1 MYFDLYYI
9 YIMDEIYKKHKY
21 WIGLAYSFGIT
32 DFPEDAVQDAYL
44 KIYGKENINESYFY
58 FTLHS
63 ICMNIHNKRKLETI
77 PFYDNLDA
85 EDIEPS
91 STTDIT
97 DVLFTLDN
105 WTWDEKLFYLKYIE
119 EELSLRKFALK
130 YHYDYNWVYR
140 TLKELKERLKQI
152 KD

>member
-1 MYFDLYYI
+1 LDLYYI

-63 ICMNIHNKRKLETI
+63 ICMNMHNKRKLETI

-85 EDIEPS
+85 EDIIPS
-91 STTDIT
+91 SPTDIT

-130 YHYDYNWVYR
+130 YHYNYNWVYR

>member
-1 MYFDLYYI
+1 MDLYYI

-63 ICMNIHNKRKLETI
+63 ICMNMHNKKKLETI

-85 EDIEPS
+85 EDIVPS
-91 STTDIT
+91 SSTDIT

-119 EELSLRKFALK
+119 EELSLRKFAKK
-130 YHYDYNWVYR
+130 YHYNYIWVYR

>member
-1 MYFDLYYI
+1 MDLYYI

-63 ICMNIHNKRKLETI
+63 ICMNMHNKRKLETI

>member
-1 MYFDLYYI
+1 MSWPKFRVLI
-9 YIMDEIYKKHKY
+9 SFLFKLVKVTGVLESIRIAATNTSSSELTLVESVCFSWEKAPQETRKK
-21 WIGLAYSFGIT
+21 
-32 DFPEDAVQDAYL
+32 
-44 KIYGKENINESYFY
+44 KID
-58 FTLHS
+58 
-63 ICMNIHNKRKLETI
+63 TI

-85 EDIEPS
+85 EDIVPS

-105 WTWDEKLFYLKYIE
+105 WNWDEKLFYLKYIE